1 MNIAVV
7 GMGYVGLVSGV
18 CFAELGHT
26 VIGMDNDISKIRALR
41 EGHIP
46 IHERHL
52 PELLQKHLGRR
63 LDFTTSLAQ
72 AVQASDVIF
81 VAVGTPPSM
90 SGDADL
96 CCVRDVVSE
105 MAAHITSPKL
115 VVAKSTVPVR
125 TCDAIRRTM
134 ELKGVSPHLLFVAS
148 NPEFLKEGTAVS
160 DFLNPDRIVL
170 GVDDTFSEQIL
181 REIYAP
187 LWEGHYYRGE
197 NIDRHLDARLPRLV
211 VTSTRSAELI
221 KYASNAFLALK
232 ISFIN
237 AIANIAE
244 RVGGD
249 IDQIREGVGSDRR
262 IGMDFLIAG
271 IGYGGSCFP
280 KDLLAFRRIAR
291 DAGYDFEL
299 LDSVMRINQ
308 NQRDQFIRKV
318 RGALGELRGKRIG
331 ILGLAFKAGTDDLRE
346 SPAIGILKALLD
358 EGCLI
363 KAFDSIAMPGAREEL
378 RTRLTQ
384 GSLEMVSE
392 PYAVA
397 TDADAML
404 ILTDCTEFASLDLRR
419 LRIQMHF
426 PVIIDGRNLYHPNE
440 MEAAGF
446 TYYSVGRT
454 PVVAVDQLGA
464 VPDPTSEQIRPLT
477 SSAIKE
483 PASFMGVGT

>member
-7 GMGYVGLVSGV
+7 GMGYVGLVSGA

-26 VIGMDNDISKIRALR
+26 VIGVDNDISKIRALR
-41 EGHIP
+41 EGCIP

-63 LDFTTSLAQ
+63 LDFTASLAQ
-72 AVQASDVIF
+72 AVQASDAIF

-90 SGDADL
+90 SGDPDL
-96 CCVRDVVSE
+96 RCVQDVVSE

-125 TCDAIRRTM
+125 TCDAIRRRM
-134 ELKGVSPHLLFVAS
+134 ELNGASPHFLFVAS

-160 DFLNPDRIVL
+160 DCLNPDRIVL
-170 GVDDTFSEQIL
+170 GVDDTFSEQL
-181 REIYAP
+181 LKEIYAP
-187 LWEGHYYRGE
+187 LWQGHYYRGG
-197 NIDRHLDARLPRLV
+197 NLDRQLETPLPRLV

-221 KYASNAFLALK
+221 KYASNAFLAMK

-244 RVGGD
+244 RVDGD
-249 IDQIREGVGSDRR
+249 IDQIKEGVGSDRR
-262 IGMDFLIAG
+262 IGTDFLIAG

-280 KDLLAFRRIAR
+280 KDLLALRMIAR

-318 RGALGELRGKRIG
+318 RGALGELRDRRIG

-346 SPAIGILKALLD
+346 SPAIEILRVLLD

-363 KAFDSIAMPGAREEL
+363 TAFDPIAMPRAMEEL
-378 RTRLTQ
+378 RTPLTE
-384 GSLEMVSE
+384 GSLEMVSD

-404 ILTDCTEFASLDLRR
+404 ILTDSNEFANLDLRR
-419 LRIQMHF
+419 LRIQMRL
-426 PVIIDGRNLYHPNE
+426 PVIIDGRNLYHPKE
-440 MEAAGF
+440 MKAAGF
-446 TYYSVGRT
+446 TYYSVGRA
-454 PVVAVDQLGA
+454 PVVAVDHVGA
-464 VPDPTSEQIRPLT
+464 IP
-477 SSAIKE
+477 E
-483 PASFMGVGT
+483 PASEHIRPFTSPATNELAILMGGRP